1 MNNEELQN
9 EIIKIKERNRKV
21 ELVRNVWE
29 KDINK
34 E

>member
-29 KDINK
+29 KNINK
-34 E
+34 